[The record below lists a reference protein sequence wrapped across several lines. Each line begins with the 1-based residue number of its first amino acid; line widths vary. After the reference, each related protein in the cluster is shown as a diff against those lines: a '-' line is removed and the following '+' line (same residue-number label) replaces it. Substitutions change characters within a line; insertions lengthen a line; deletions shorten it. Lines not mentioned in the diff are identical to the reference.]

1 MENQEDDSGDK
12 DIDNLENEKVKM
24 RIQKTDLV
32 KNYGNSFY
40 DVYLKER
47 LIGSGGYGTVHLI
60 THKQLKVKRALKTI
74 QKYKGARSTIEEL

>member
-1 MENQEDDSGDK
+1 MGIENVSMK
-12 DIDNLENEKVKM
+12 
-24 RIQKTDLV
+24 IQKTDLV

-74 QKYKGARSTIEEL
+74 QKYKGARSTIDEL